1 MYTPILYCYLDSDN
15 GYLVGDRGK
24 EATTLGQRTSVEE
37 TTTRGQR
44 TSVEPTSIVVPP
56 RVTAGPLSKQCG
68 LIIH

>member
-1 MYTPILYCYLDSDN
+1 MYTPILYLDSDN
-15 GYLVGDRGK
+15 GNLVGDRVEK
-24 EATTLGQRTSVEE
+24 ATTLGQRTFVEE
-37 TTTRGQR
+37 ATTLGQR